1 MHLEIVSPEATLFTG
16 EVEAVTVPGLMG
28 EFQILNNHAPI
39 ISLLAEGGVKIK
51 GNIEV
56 EEEHQDLFR
65 KEASGKFV
73 LDIRSGTLE
82 FKDNRLIILAD

>member
-1 MHLEIVSPEATLFTG
+1 MHLEIVSPEATLFVG
-16 EVEAVTVPGLMG
+16 EVEAVTVPGALG

-39 ISLLAEGGVKIK
+39 ISLLGKGPVKIK
-51 GNIEV
+51 GNIAED
-56 EEEHQDLFR
+56 EKQMDLFR
-65 KEASGKFV
+65 KDPSGKFV